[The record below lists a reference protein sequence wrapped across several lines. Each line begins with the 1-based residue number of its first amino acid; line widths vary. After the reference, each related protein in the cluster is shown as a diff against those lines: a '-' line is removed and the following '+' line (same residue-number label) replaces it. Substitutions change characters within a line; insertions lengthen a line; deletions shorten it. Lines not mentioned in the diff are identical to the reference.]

1 MGRNLIALLGAV
13 ALCGFLSAAA
23 QAQVVALGASNTAGK
38 GVAPQEAYPAQLE
51 AMLSA
56 KGYSGHVVNAGLNGD
71 TTAGMLARLDSAVPN
86 GTRVVILQPGGNDF
100 VRRRGGLGGGSE
112 ARAENVEQI
121 VSRLRSRGIQV
132 IMLEN
137 QTLGAMPAQYHQ
149 PDGQRLTPEGYR
161 QLASWLLPQV
171 ASALGLPASWLLA
184 PRGLGGQKHT
194 AHRAVSGQ
202 AAEHPKERDPGRPRG
217 WGGAGAETA

>member
-1 MGRNLIALLGAV
+1 MRRNLIALLGAV

-23 QAQVVALGASNTAGK
+23 QAQVVTLGASNTAGK

-51 AMLSA
+51 AMLRA
-56 KGYSGHVVNAGLNGD
+56 KGYNGHVVNAGLNGD

-121 VSRLRSRGIQV
+121 VSRLRSRGVQV

-137 QTLGAMPAQYHQ
+137 QTLGAVPAQYHQ
-149 PDGQRLTPEGYR
+149 PVGQHLTPEGYR
-161 QLASWLLPQV
+161 LLASWLLPQV
-171 ASALGLPASWLLA
+171 APALGLPAS
-184 PRGLGGQKHT
+184 
-194 AHRAVSGQ
+194 
-202 AAEHPKERDPGRPRG
+202 
-217 WGGAGAETA
+217 

>member
-1 MGRNLIALLGAV
+1 VGRNLIALLGAV

-100 VRRRGGLGGGSE
+100 VRRRGGLSGGSE

-121 VSRLRSRGIQV
+121 VSRLRSRGVQV

-137 QTLGAMPAQYHQ
+137 QTLGAVPTQYHQ
-149 PDGQRLTPEGYR
+149 PDGQHLTPEGYR

>member
-13 ALCGFLSAAA
+13 ALSGFLSAAV

-51 AMLSA
+51 AMLRA
-56 KGYSGHVVNAGLNGD
+56 KGYNGHVVNAGLNGD

-100 VRRRGGLGGGSE
+100 RRRGGGSE
-112 ARAENVEQI
+112 TRAENVEQI
-121 VSRLRSRGIQV
+121 MSRLRSRGVQV

-137 QTLGAMPAQYHQ
+137 QTLGAVPAQYHQ
-149 PDGQRLTPEGYR
+149 PDGQHLTPEGYR
-161 QLASWLLPQV
+161 LLASWLLPQV
-171 ASALGLPASWLLA
+171 APALGLPAS
-184 PRGLGGQKHT
+184 
-194 AHRAVSGQ
+194 
-202 AAEHPKERDPGRPRG
+202 
-217 WGGAGAETA
+217 